1 MRKIVLCFSFFAA
14 ISMEAQTAQAVQTDT
29 LQFMRDI
36 RAFGCFADS
45 AVLNKKIVDS
55 LAIRQDTL
63 IAHYR
68 AIKPALTDKQVEEY
82 NRIRGRYTRRI
93 IEYRGDRVGEGL
105 QVTGDSIAAKAGRV
119 GKSIGGFFKGMFEK

>member
-1 MRKIVLCFSFFAA
+1 MKKIVLLCLLLLAVGGVK
-14 ISMEAQTAQAVQTDT
+14 AQTVKTDT
-29 LQFMRDI
+29 TKFLKEI
-36 RAFGCFADS
+36 REFGKYADK

-55 LAIRQDTL
+55 LASRHDTL

-68 AIKPALTDKQVEEY
+68 VIKPLLSDAQVEEY

-105 QVTGDSIAAKAGRV
+105 QVTGDSIAAAAGRV
-119 GKSIGGFFKGMFEK
+119 GKSVGGFFKGLFER